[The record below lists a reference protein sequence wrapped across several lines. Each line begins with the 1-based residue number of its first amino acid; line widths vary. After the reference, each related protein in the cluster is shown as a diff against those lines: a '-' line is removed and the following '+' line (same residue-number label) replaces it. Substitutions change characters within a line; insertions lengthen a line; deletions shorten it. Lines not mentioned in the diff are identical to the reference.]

1 MNPIL
6 TTPMDDVSAKPA
18 VPTGLEAR
26 VDRFG
31 ALASML
37 CAVHCALLP
46 VMFGVLPMLGLGFLA
61 WHGFERAFVGFA
73 IVLASIS
80 LLYGLRKH
88 GSYRAFLFLVPGIL
102 LLVIG
107 VVVGS
112 DHTDPLHATVVS
124 IGGTL
129 VALSHV
135 INMRLNHVHGPA
147 CRHQGNA
154 GSALP

>member
-1 MNPIL
+1 MFRV
-6 TTPMDDVSAKPA
+6 DVLQGPSSQRIA
-18 VPTGLEAR
+18 VDNKISDIPPKRGLESR

-31 ALASML
+31 ALASMM

-46 VMFGVLPMLGLGFLA
+46 LIFGVLPALGLGFLA
-61 WHGFERAFVGFA
+61 KHGFEQAFVSFA

-80 LLYGLRKH
+80 LIYGMRRH
-88 GSYRAFLFLVPGIL
+88 GSYQAFLFLVPGIA

-107 VVVGS
+107 VVIGS
-112 DHTDPLHATVVS
+112 NHSDPWHATVVS

-135 INMRLNHVHGPA
+135 INMRLTHVHGPA
-147 CRHQGNA
+147 CRH
-154 GSALP
+154 